1 MNRPEFPAFM
11 FPASMLQASMLQ
23 ARTRFPH
30 RLLVQF
36 LCSLAISALAIAA
49 PAAAQAPPPDC
60 GNATGTSSF
69 DSGTQILTCSGNQS
83 PGVSSTN
90 SNVTVENLTSNIAP
104 LPGVAGITLEGS
116 NAVTLNSTLGAF
128 KIITAGFEAHGIDAS
143 RQQGVEIIH
152 SGGITATGEGSIG
165 IRARATQGE
174 VSISASGNIV
184 AGHAGADI
192 FAEGGGSIA
201 ISHAGNI
208 TAGEQS
214 SGIYAAVNLQGGSAI
229 LITSRGNINL
239 TGFRAASPLDPAAGI
254 AAFGHSDITIVSTG
268 DITATGEARHGIFA
282 TTETGD
288 VSITSAG
295 NISTDGFNA
304 SGIHVIGGGH
314 NSVLITSGRI
324 SISDSTAAAIF
335 FESNDFGSSILENH
349 GTISGKESGYA
360 VLSTGAAPAS
370 IHNYGTITGNIYLT
384 PDGGGS
390 SNDASTF
397 NNMSGAMFN
406 SGEQIELH
414 GSGTLNNRGT
424 MSPGGSGIAATTR
437 IGGNFV
443 QGRTGILAL
452 DVDPGGGASDAIVV
466 RGTAALS
473 GTVLPQLLNLNFSS
487 LEFAFT
493 ILSASAVTNNGLSVS
508 DTALI
513 DYSLHYPNA
522 RDVVLSA
529 RVKLSATGLDPNQSA
544 VFEYFRSGA
553 TAGLY
558 PGFEA
563 IYLSLINA
571 PDAADISSITDQ
583 LYSNAAS
590 GTVSS
595 ALQFSDALAASLR
608 SCPVA
613 DGAYGQLRE
622 TSCLW
627 AKPIYR
633 QFNQDKGTSRAQIA
647 DDTSGISGGFQ
658 TAIGENLWGGLGFSL
673 EESNTDIDN
682 ATRVDGTWWQLG
694 ASAKWTRGPWKISG
708 SISGGQGDLDTNR
721 SINIPGISVIASSAT
736 ETGFTA
742 GLARLAYAFG
752 DNSFYVT
759 PMLNAG
765 FAHINIDGFT
775 ESGAGA
781 LNLQVASASETIF
794 SAGPAVEIGATIVAN
809 ELTFRPYAKLG
820 VTFLSEDAIA
830 TVARFAAASDSIA
843 PFTTQARFDDIT
855 ADVSAGVQW
864 FSASGINLRLNYD
877 GRFGANSEQHGVDA
891 KLTVNY

>member
-1 MNRPEFPAFM
+1 M
-11 FPASMLQASMLQ
+11 FE
-23 ARTRFPH
+23 ARTRFPQCS
-30 RLLVQF
+30 RVTP
-36 LCSLAISALAIAA
+36 LCGLAISALAIAA

-116 NAVTLNSTLGAF
+116 NAVTLNSTLGSF
-128 KIITAGFEAHGIDAS
+128 NIITAGFEAHGIDAG

-165 IRARATQGE
+165 ILARATQGE

-184 AGHAGADI
+184 AGHAGAGI
-192 FAEGGGSIA
+192 FANTERAAIA
-201 ISHAGNI
+201 INHQGNI

-214 SGIYAAVNLQGGSAI
+214 SGIYAAIDGRGSDSGI
-229 LITSRGNINL
+229 SITSFGNINL
-239 TGFRAASPLDPAAGI
+239 FGAPDASPLDPAAGI
-254 AAFGHSDITIVSTG
+254 AAFGFGDITIVSTG
-268 DITATGEARHGIFA
+268 NITTTGEARHGILA
-282 TTETGD
+282 TTETGN

-304 SGIHVIGGGH
+304 SGIHVNGGGH

-390 SNDASTF
+390 SNDASAF
-397 NNMSGAMFN
+397 YNMGGALFN

-452 DVDPGGGASDAIVV
+452 DVDPGGVASDAIVV
-466 RGTAALS
+466 RGTAKLS

-493 ILSASAVTNNGLSVS
+493 ILSASALTNNGLSVS

-513 DYSLHYPNA
+513 DYSLLYPNT
-522 RDVVLSA
+522 RDVVLTV
-529 RVKLSATGLDPNQSA
+529 RVYFNAPGLTPNQTS
-544 VFEYFRSGA
+544 VLDYFGRGA
-553 TAGLY
+553 AGDGEELQ
-558 PGFEA
+558 PTLVA
-563 IYLSLINA
+563 LLNA
-571 PDAADISSITDQ
+571 PDTATIAAITDQ

-595 ALQFSDALAASLR
+595 ALQFGDALAASLR

-627 AKPIYR
+627 AKPSYR
-633 QFNQDKGTSRAQIA
+633 QFNQDKSAGRAQIA

-673 EESNTDIDN
+673 EESNTHIDN

-694 ASAKWTRGPWKISG
+694 ASAKWTQGPWKISG

-775 ESGAGA
+775 ERGAGA

-794 SAGPAVEIGATIVAN
+794 SAGPAVEVGATIVAN

-820 VTFLSEDAIA
+820 VTFLSEDAVSTA
-830 TVARFAAASDSIA
+830 ARFAAAPETIA
-843 PFTTQARFDDIT
+843 PFKTQARFDDIY